1 MGSKA
6 LGTPMQRVRRKLG
19 FVLAASSHGPL
30 IVNRFDY
37 HREGERLFGVG
48 GEILEGS
55 SFDPEEIALLLG
67 ALQRRRTY
75 FGDGVV
81 LLDCGAN
88 IGVHTVE
95 CAVEMTGW
103 GSVLAIEAQERLYYA
118 LAGNI
123 ALNNCFNARA
133 IHAAVAAQDGTLRVP
148 VPDYLQPG
156 SFGSLEL
163 KPQGSAEFIG
173 QKIDYSPDAMQE
185 IRCLKIDSLAL
196 SRIDLIK
203 IDVEGM
209 ELEVLEGARQTV
221 AKHRPILL
229 VEWLK
234 SPKPDLQRT
243 LEGCGYRVFE
253 AGKNFLAVH
262 PDDRSLQHLQQ
273 TTPKTG

>member
-1 MGSKA
+1 MRHA
-6 LGTPMQRVRRKLG
+6 RRKLG
-19 FVLAASSHGPL
+19 FVLAASGHGPL

-37 HREGERLFGVG
+37 HREGNRLFGVG

-55 SFDPEEIALLLG
+55 CFGPEELDLVLNLLRL
-67 ALQRRRTY
+67 RRQY
-75 FGDGVV
+75 FGDGVAMI
-81 LLDCGAN
+81 DCGAN

-133 IHAAVAAQDGTLRVP
+133 VHAAVAGQDGTMRVP
-148 VPDYLQPG
+148 VPDYLAPA

-163 KPQGSAEFIG
+163 KPQTNEFIG
-173 QKIDYSPDAMQE
+173 QKIDYSAGAAQE
-185 IRCLKIDSLAL
+185 IRCLKLDSIAL
-196 SRIDLIK
+196 PRVDLVK

-209 ELEVLEGARQTV
+209 ELEVLAGARQLIGM
-221 AKHRPILL
+221 HRPILQ

-234 SPKPDLQRT
+234 SPKPQLRQT
-243 LEGCGYRVFE
+243 LEDFGYRVFE
-253 AGKNFLAVH
+253 SGQNFVAIH
-262 PDDRSLQHLQQ
+262 PTDRSLQHLQRSAA
-273 TTPKTG
+273 KSG

>member
-1 MGSKA
+1 MRRA
-6 LGTPMQRVRRKLG
+6 RRKLG

-30 IVNRFDY
+30 IVDRFDY
-37 HREGERLFGVG
+37 NRDGDRLFGVG
-48 GEILEGS
+48 GEILEWS
-55 SFDPEEIALLLG
+55 SFDPGEIDLLLG

-253 AGKNFLAVH
+253 AGKNFLAIH

>member
-1 MGSKA
+1 MRRA
-6 LGTPMQRVRRKLG
+6 RRKLG

-30 IVNRFDY
+30 IVDRFDY
-37 HREGERLFGVG
+37 NRDGDRLFGVG
-48 GEILEGS
+48 GEILEWS
-55 SFDPEEIALLLG
+55 AFDPEEIDLLLG
-67 ALQRRRTY
+67 ALRCRRQY

-81 LLDCGAN
+81 LIDCGAN

-133 IHAAVAAQDGTLRVP
+133 LHAAVAAQDGTMRVP

-163 KPQGSAEFIG
+163 KPQGTAEFIG
-173 QKIDYSPDAMQE
+173 QNIDYSQDAMQE
-185 IRCLKIDSLAL
+185 IRCVTLDSLAL
-196 SRIDLIK
+196 PRVDVIK
-203 IDVEGM
+203 LDVEGM
-209 ELEVLEGARQTV
+209 EMEALAGAGQLV

-234 SPKPDLQRT
+234 SPKADLEQV
-243 LEGCGYRVFE
+243 LAGFGYRVFE
-253 AGKNFLAVH
+253 TGKNFLAVH
-262 PDDRSLQHLQQ
+262 PSDRSLEHLQRS
-273 TTPKTG
+273 TASGG

>member
-1 MGSKA
+1 MRRA
-6 LGTPMQRVRRKLG
+6 RRKLG

-30 IVNRFDY
+30 IVDRFDY
-37 HREGERLFGVG
+37 NRDGDRLFGVG
-48 GEILEGS
+48 GEILEWS
-55 SFDPEEIALLLG
+55 AFDPEEIDLLLG
-67 ALQRRRTY
+67 ALNRRRQY

-81 LLDCGAN
+81 LIDCGAN

-133 IHAAVAAQDGTLRVP
+133 VHAAVSAEDGTLGVP
-148 VPDYLQPG
+148 VPDYLSPG

-163 KPQGSAEFIG
+163 KPQGNAEFIG
-173 QKIDYSPDAMQE
+173 QKVDYSPGATQE
-185 IRCLKIDSLAL
+185 IRCLKLDSLAL
-196 SRIDLIK
+196 SRIDVIK

-209 ELEVLEGARQTV
+209 EMEVLAGARHLI

-234 SPKPDLQRT
+234 SPKPQLEQT
-243 LEGCGYRVFE
+243 LAGFGYRVFA

-262 PDDRSLQHLQQ
+262 PTDRSLEHLQQ
-273 TTPKTG
+273 APHSKT

>member
-1 MGSKA
+1 MR
-6 LGTPMQRVRRKLG
+6 RVRRKLG

-30 IVNRFDY
+30 IVDRFDY
-37 HREGERLFGVG
+37 NRAGDRFFGVG
-48 GEILEGS
+48 GEILEWS
-55 SFDPEEIALLLG
+55 AFDPDEIDLLLG
-67 ALQRRRTY
+67 ALRRRRQH

-81 LLDCGAN
+81 LIDCGAN

-133 IHAAVAAQDGTLRVP
+133 VHAAVAAQDGTMRVP

-163 KPQGSAEFIG
+163 KPQGKAEFIG
-173 QKIDYSPDAMQE
+173 QNIDYSPGATEE
-185 IRCLKIDSLAL
+185 IRCLTLDSLTLA
-196 SRIDLIK
+196 RIDVIK
-203 IDVEGM
+203 LDVEGM
-209 ELEVLEGARQTV
+209 ELEVLAGARQAV
-221 AKHRPILL
+221 ATHRPILL

-234 SPKPDLQRT
+234 SPKQELQKM
-243 LEGCGYRVFE
+243 LAGFGYQVFE

-262 PDDRSLQHLQQ
+262 PTDRSLEHLQQ
-273 TTPKTG
+273 MPRSGG